1 MNVFVKIASI
11 VAISLLCVCCNR
23 THKEYHDEFDIEVY
37 TPQYASGFDI
47 RANNEGAILLRVTRP
62 WQGKALTEQRLA
74 IFPTKDMA
82 EGYDG
87 QYIVGAARRIV
98 CMSTS
103 HVAMLDAIGRSDII
117 VGVSGKQYIMNE
129 DVANS
134 ASIKDVG
141 YDSSL
146 DFEMLV
152 ALHPDV
158 VLMYGVA
165 AENRAVTAKL
175 RELRIPYI
183 YLGDYTEQSPL
194 GKAEWMVAV
203 AEIVG
208 CREHGEQLFKDVVT
222 RYEAIRKSIS
232 NDTKPRVMFNL
243 PYQDVWYMP
252 SDDSYMVRLVE
263 DAGGEYIYKGKNT
276 SGGSKGISLEEAVM
290 LVDRADI
297 WLNVGQCTSLEELRS
312 VAPHFATSGVVRR
325 GNVYNNNLRRTSAGG
340 SDFWESAIVRPDVV
354 LSDLA
359 SIMTGSGEALYY
371 HQKLE

>member
-1 MNVFVKIASI
+1 M
-11 VAISLLCVCCNR
+11 CVCCNS
-23 THKEYHDEFDIEVY
+23 TSSKHHDGFDIDVY
-37 TPQYASGFDI
+37 TPQHASGFDI
-47 RANNEGAILLRVTRP
+47 TANDEGAHLLRVTRP
-62 WQGKALTEQRLA
+62 WQGEAVTEQRLA
-74 IFPTKDMA
+74 IFPTEALA

-87 QYIVGAARRIV
+87 EYIVGAARRIV

-103 HVAMLDAIGRSDII
+103 HIAMLDAVGLSDAI
-117 VGVSGKQYIMNE
+117 VGISGKQYVMNE
-129 DVANS
+129 AVASNP
-134 ASIKDVG
+134 AIKDVG

-152 ALHPDV
+152 ALQPDII
-158 VLMYGVA
+158 LMYGVA
-165 AENRAVTAKL
+165 AENTAVTAKL
-175 RELRIPYI
+175 REVGIPYI

-208 CREHGEQLFKDVVT
+208 CRERGEKLFGDIIA
-222 RYEAIRKSIS
+222 RYEAIRESVS
-232 NDTKPRVMFNL
+232 NDTKPRVMFNM

-263 DAGGEYIYKGKNT
+263 DAGGEYIYKGRNT

-290 LVDRADI
+290 LVDKADI
-297 WLNVGQCTSLEELRS
+297 WLNVGQCTTLDELRTM
-312 VAPHFATSGVVRR
+312 APHFANSGVVRR
-325 GNVYNNNLRRTSAGG
+325 GEVYNNNLRRTAAGG

-359 SIMTGSGEALYY
+359 SIMAGDSKALYY

>member
-1 MNVFVKIASI
+1 MKILAKIAAI
-11 VAISLLCVCCNR
+11 VTIVSLCVCC
-23 THKEYHDEFDIEVY
+23 TGADSDYHE
-37 TPQYASGFDI
+37 GFDI
-47 RANNEGAILLRVTRP
+47 AEYTPTHATGFALMSNDKGAKLLRVTRP
-62 WQGKALTEQRLA
+62 WQGDAIEEQRLA

-82 EGYDG
+82 KGYTG
-87 QYIVGAARRIV
+87 QHIIGAADRVV

-103 HVAMLDAIGRSDII
+103 HIAMLDAIGKVEAI
-117 VGVSGKQYIMNE
+117 VGVSGKQYVMNE
-129 DVANS
+129 AVRSNS
-134 ASIKDVG
+134 AIKDVG
-141 YDSSL
+141 YDSNL
-146 DFEMLV
+146 DFECLV
-152 ALHPDV
+152 ALRPDI

-175 RELRIPYI
+175 RELGIPYI

-208 CREHGEQLFKDVVT
+208 CREHGEKLYKEIVS
-222 RYEAIRKSIS
+222 RYDAIREGIS
-232 NDTKPRVMFNL
+232 NETKPRVMFNT

-263 DAGGEYIYKGKNT
+263 DAGGEYIYKGKNPT
-276 SGGSKGISLEEAVM
+276 GGSRGISLEEAVM

-297 WLNVGQCTSLEELRS
+297 WLNVGQCTTLEELRTA
-312 VAPHFATSGVVRR
+312 APHFANSGVVRR
-325 GNVYNNNLRRTSAGG
+325 GEVYNNNLRRTEAGG

-359 SIMTGSGEALYY
+359 SIMSGNDEGLYY
-371 HQKLE
+371 HRKLE